1 MITRCVPIRTA
12 HTRRAF
18 SLPEMLLAVFILGIG
33 IISIAALFPVG
44 LTQQRRST
52 DDLIGPVIASNA
64 YEVIRSKV
72 SAEDFGYRTD
82 YTIAGDFIWSRPQF
96 VFGAT
101 PAESAIDL
109 FGTSGGNTTNSELPH
124 NIVKYPSG
132 PPTIVITQ
140 GERYFPVATIDP
152 GTGNEFI
159 SNDRPQY
166 AWDCAFRRFG
176 GKVQVAIFVYR
187 VEAPGG
193 QAGAYAVAPGAN
205 NIPPLPVAIDL
216 TQGNANNAWDVWGA
230 DNTRLTA
237 DDRIIPGTDRGTQ
250 PFNPVEYSSPYQN
263 FFLNRT
269 ENQGWQF
276 PGQWLLDQNNN
287 IHRVLAGRRTASDG
301 PVELVERI
309 PEVPLLPV
317 YDLEQPF
324 TPPSITQNVVR
335 RIWYIPPV
343 DSNGWTL
350 TPVYI
355 SVREL

>member
-1 MITRCVPIRTA
+1 MITRIVPTRA
-12 HTRRAF
+12 AQVRRAF

-44 LTQQRRST
+44 LTQQRRSA
-52 DDLIGPVIASNA
+52 DDLIGPVIANNA

-82 YTIAGDFIWSRPQF
+82 YTIEGDFIWSRPQF

-109 FGTSGGNTTNSELPH
+109 FGSSGGSSTNSELPY
-124 NIVKYPSG
+124 NAQKYPSG
-132 PPTIVITQ
+132 PPTIIITQ
-140 GERYFPVATIDP
+140 GERYFPAATIDP
-152 GTGNEFI
+152 NTGNEFI

-176 GKVQVAIFVYR
+176 GKLQVAIFVYR
-187 VEAPGG
+187 VDAPGG
-193 QAGAYAVAPGAN
+193 QAGAYTVAPGAN

-216 TQGNANNAWDVWGA
+216 VQGNPNNAWDVFGQ
-230 DNTRLTA
+230 DGTLGTA
-237 DDRIIPGTDRGTQ
+237 DDRLIPGTDRGTDLT
-250 PFNPVEYSSPYQN
+250 PVDYSSPYQS
-263 FFLNRT
+263 FFLNLAD
-269 ENQGWQF
+269 NQGWQY

-287 IHRVLAGRRTASDG
+287 IHRVLAGRRTMSDG

-317 YDLEQPF
+317 YDLDQTVAPQ
-324 TPPSITQNVVR
+324 IGYVNVVR
-335 RIWYIPPV
+335 RLWYIPPF
-343 DSNGWTL
+343 DDNGFTL